1 MGLSEIVDGLASI
14 IEDLMGCA
22 EGDEACKTTARK
34 YAARIIYISI
44 IAIILFV
51 AIKGYKFFKG
61 SGK

>member
-1 MGLSEIVDGLASI
+1 MGISEIVDGLASM

-22 EGDEACKTTARK
+22 DEDTACKATARK

-51 AIKGYKFFKG
+51 AIKGYKFFK
-61 SGK
+61 SSK